1 WLPPPCD
8 PLDEMT
14 AVPQMGAPA
23 PIKIMEIKNVDPPEI
38 QSMVGA
44 GHAPPVLGSSI
55 PPARIVEIEK
65 VDSPAIQPAVILA
78 SAPPKVDS
86 TSIAPA
92 APPVVAASPMPSTN
106 QAAVAGSPIPPT
118 IIAQPKIDGPRMIVL
133 FLRET
138 GDRARDTRR
147 LRILYGLLT
156 SYPGADRFAF
166 HISEAQRTYRLEFP
180 ANTTAWCAELE
191 RQVNQLVGTGC
202 VEVQPWT
209 VQ

>member
-1 WLPPPCD
+1 
-8 PLDEMT
+8 M
-14 AVPQMGAPA
+14 
-23 PIKIMEIKNVDPPEI
+23 
-38 QSMVGA
+38 
-44 GHAPPVLGSSI
+44 PVV
-55 PPARIVEIEK
+55 PPA
-65 VDSPAIQPAVILA
+65 S
-78 SAPPKVDS
+78 
-86 TSIAPA
+86 
-92 APPVVAASPMPSTN
+92 
-106 QAAVAGSPIPPT
+106 
-118 IIAQPKIDGPRMIVL
+118 IAQPTIDGPRLIVL

-156 SYPGADRFAF
+156 SYPGGDRFAF
-166 HISEAQRTYRLEFP
+166 HISEAKRTYRLEFP

>member
-1 WLPPPCD
+1 
-8 PLDEMT
+8 
-14 AVPQMGAPA
+14 
-23 PIKIMEIKNVDPPEI
+23 
-38 QSMVGA
+38 
-44 GHAPPVLGSSI
+44 
-55 PPARIVEIEK
+55 
-65 VDSPAIQPAVILA
+65 
-78 SAPPKVDS
+78 
-86 TSIAPA
+86 
-92 APPVVAASPMPSTN
+92 
-106 QAAVAGSPIPPT
+106 
-118 IIAQPKIDGPRMIVL
+118 MIVL

-180 ANTTAWCAELE
+180 ANTTAWCPELE